1 MILDNGVCTLFHAS
15 DVSQP
20 GYMPQQQLTPYFQS
34 WYGEIFMESSP
45 VWPTEGRKEL
55 RVDERIRIH
64 QHRGI
69 RQNDVVVLL
78 EAQSEAEIPAD
89 AVRYSVE
96 RFVHATDDDGPDEIT
111 DLSLKEISP

>member
-1 MILDNGVCTLFHAS
+1 MILDDGICTIFHS
-15 DVSQP
+15 EDVAEP
-20 GYMPQQQLTPYFQS
+20 GRMPVQRLTPFHWS
-34 WYGEIFMESSP
+34 WFGELFVESSP

-55 RVDERIRIH
+55 RVDERIRVH

-69 RQNDVVVLL
+69 RQNDVVVLM

-96 RFVHATDDDGPDEIT
+96 RFVHATDDDGPTPIT